1 MNIYNSFRLP
11 LCLWYD
17 AKSIAATALVMGYQT
32 SGTPLPADTS
42 THWSEYL
49 HANAERI
56 GGNYFNFL
64 YSKLI

>member
-1 MNIYNSFRLP
+1 M
-11 LCLWYD
+11 WYD
-17 AKSIAATALVMGYQT
+17 AKAIAATALVMGYQT

-56 GGNYFNFL
+56 GGNDYNIL
-64 YSKLI
+64 LRL